1 MLDMERARS
10 AGWKIF
16 ADAVAETVGFAT
28 PLHRAALKA
37 QHGRDP
43 HGKLFY
49 AEAAKLPA
57 DDRDRL
63 WARLK
68 ELDANREKVAREYA
82 DRGLV

>member
-16 ADAVAETVGFAT
+16 GDAVAETVGFAT
-28 PLHRAALKA
+28 PLHKAALKA

-43 HGKLFY
+43 QGKLFY
-49 AEAAKLPA
+49 IEAAKLSA
-57 DDRDRL
+57 EDRDKL

-68 ELDANREKVAREYA
+68 ELDANREKVAQEYA
-82 DRGLV
+82 DKGLV